1 MRIMPVRLRAK
12 NNPRREAKE
21 TERKCEVEEWNG
33 RIVIVKTRSK
43 LQLQFCSTGVD
54 HSIFDY
60 SIFERRSTNFLFIK
74 FQFFPLH
81 PQEQFSQFS
90 NFDTLQIFRSFH
102 RFDSPKSLPLPS
114 PSPRRVRNRADFHQS
129 NRHRRHF
136 APLPWIIDSGTIS
149 RVAVKKIKEEEGEE
163 EYEEIRRS
171 TRRLG
176 NLGEFLEMRARCHSL
191 FQFLPPFLCARNSIH
206 IGRAWIDGGRGG
218 KKKRKK
224 RREKE
229 RKREWANS
237 KRRLTYSN
245 ERTND
250 SSNELL

>member
-21 TERKCEVEEWNG
+21 TERKCEIEEWNG

-114 PSPRRVRNRADFHQS
+114 PRRVRNRADFHQS

-136 APLPWIIDSGTIS
+136 APPPWIIDSGTIS

-191 FQFLPPFLCARNSIH
+191 FQFLPPFLCARESMVVE
-206 IGRAWIDGGRGG
+206 GE
-218 KKKRKK
+218 KKKEK
-224 RREKE
+224 RGE
-229 RKREWANS
+229 RKRERENGPIRS
-237 KRRLTYSN
+237 
-245 ERTND
+245 EG
-250 SSNELL
+250 